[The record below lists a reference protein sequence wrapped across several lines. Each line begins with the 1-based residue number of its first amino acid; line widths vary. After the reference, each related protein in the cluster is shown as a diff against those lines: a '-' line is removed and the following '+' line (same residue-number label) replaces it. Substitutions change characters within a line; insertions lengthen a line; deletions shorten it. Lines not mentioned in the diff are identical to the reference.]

1 MLMFC
6 VIPRVQQSSLDSVD
20 VKQGS
25 QSEMIRVGS
34 P

>member
-1 MLMFC
+1 MFW
-6 VIPRVQQSSLDSVD
+6 VIPKVRQSSLENVD

-25 QSEMIRVGS
+25 QSEMMRVGS